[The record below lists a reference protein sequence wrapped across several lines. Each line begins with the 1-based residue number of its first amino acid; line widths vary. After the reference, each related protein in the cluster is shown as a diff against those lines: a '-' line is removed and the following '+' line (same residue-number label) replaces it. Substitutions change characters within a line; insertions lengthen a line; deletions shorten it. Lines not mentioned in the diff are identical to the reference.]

1 LARDHIF
8 SCATTKAA
16 VVIRASAISRAL
28 LGIKQWAKAVTA
40 RHCERS
46 EAIQSEMPIWIASS
60 LSLLA
65 MTKEKRREI
74 RLSPGGR
81 GRLASSASQF
91 G

>member
-28 LGIKQWAKAVTA
+28 VGIKQWSKAVTA

-46 EAIQSEMPIWIASS
+46 EAIKDCG
-60 LSLLA
+60 
-65 MTKEKRREI
+65 T
-74 RLSPGGR
+74 
-81 GRLASSASQF
+81 
-91 G
+91 

>member
-28 LGIKQWAKAVTA
+28 VGIKQWSKVVTA

-46 EAIQSEMPIWIASS
+46 EAIKDCG
-60 LSLLA
+60 
-65 MTKEKRREI
+65 TKDAGVGTYHE
-74 RLSPGGR
+74 G
-81 GRLASSASQF
+81 
-91 G
+91 